1 MEPASATASST
12 VVGAL
17 FSNGSMAEWVSA
29 IAATIALAQRLD
41 NEREI
46 DEGDKHEVEFVES
59 AEQAAKAL
67 EPAE

>member
-29 IAATIALAQRLD
+29 IAATIALGPV
-41 NEREI
+41 NT
-46 DEGDKHEVEFVES
+46 S
-59 AEQAAKAL
+59 AT
-67 EPAE
+67 PR